1 MAYFHPTSNLLFFGI
16 GVLAGYLFS
25 NRKQKQLTN
34 DLATLNEL
42 LLEKEQEIESLEQ
55 HVERLLEGYKA
66 NDIVVPSPDYTD
78 NLTAIDGI
86 GPKIQELLHTH
97 NILSFEQLATT
108 SLDTLNKILNSAGST
123 YSLHDPSTWPI
134 QARIITEEGK
144 AALKKWIKEQKS
156 T

>member
-1 MAYFHPTSNLLFFGI
+1 MALSTPASQFIFFGLGAI
-16 GVLAGYLFS
+16 TGYFLA
-25 NRKQKQLTN
+25 NRQCRQLTK
-34 DLATLNEL
+34 DLDTLNAIL
-42 LLEKEQEIESLEQ
+42 IEKENEIERLEQ

-66 NDIVVPSPDYTD
+66 NDIFVPSPDNTD

-123 YSLHDPSTWPI
+123 YSLHDPSSWPI
-134 QARIITEEGK
+134 QARLITEEGK
-144 AALKKWIKEQKS
+144 AALKNWIKEHKS
-156 T
+156 S